1 MRVLDEPHVTS
12 YLFGFFLKLKMQM
25 YSYSGASI
33 FCHHFLFFLCLCL
46 FLSPF
51 NEEVQIPCQ
60 EEEIHVVKRQ
70 TTAAQKRRILETSN

>member
-1 MRVLDEPHVTS
+1 
-12 YLFGFFLKLKMQM
+12 M

-60 EEEIHVVKRQ
+60 EEEIHSKANDSRTKKKNIRDIKLSFLFVSGTPCFVS
-70 TTAAQKRRILETSN
+70 LL